1 MSQKSKLRGKDLS
14 DMGYLDNE
22 IRSLAMQIVGKGY
35 KHTSI
40 EQQLLILRQLIDN
53 PKQYITDTILS
64 PVANKLIADEIKAVP
79 KYEFSKKD
87 FAIFGA
93 DGIDENTFDQ
103 MKNAMSLPITVAGA
117 LMPDAHYGYGLPIG
131 GVLATENAVI
141 PYGVGMDI
149 ACRMCLSVFDMP
161 AAILDNPK
169 EREQLK
175 KIMLQ
180 NTRFG
185 LEIFTDR
192 EREDALLEKSI
203 FREIPLLR
211 SLHQKAADQIGSS
224 GGGNHFVDIGVI
236 DIQHF
241 PNEFNLPIGKYMAV
255 LSHSGSRGTGAAIAQ
270 HYTKIAMQKRQLPK
284 EIAHLAWLGM
294 EEQEGQ
300 EYWAAMELAGEYAS
314 ANHHHIHRRIAKALQ
329 IQPTTMIENHHNF
342 AWKETHFGKEMIVH
356 RKGATPAGK
365 GELGIIPGS
374 MTTPAY
380 IVKGRGNDISL
391 KSASHGAGRLMSRRK
406 ALDSF
411 TGKMMRD
418 ELKAKNVELI
428 GGGIDEAPFVYKD
441 INAVMQAQTE
451 LVDILAAFQPR
462 LVRMAQ
468 DSDDGS

>member
-1 MSQKSKLRGKDLS
+1 MSKKDKLRGKDLS
-14 DMGYLDNE
+14 DMGYNNHE
-22 IRSLAMQIVGKGY
+22 IISLAMQIVGKGY
-35 KHTSI
+35 KHSSV

-53 PKQYITDTILS
+53 PQQYVTDTILS
-64 PVANKLIADEIKAVP
+64 PIANKLINDQVTAIPE
-79 KYEFSKKD
+79 YEFSKKN
-87 FAIFGA
+87 FAIYGA
-93 DGIDENTFDQ
+93 DGIDQNTIEQ
-103 MKNAMSLPITVAGA
+103 MQNAMSLPITVAGA

-131 GVLATENAVI
+131 GVLATEGAVI

-161 AAILDNPK
+161 ATVLDNPK
-169 EREQLK
+169 EKEQLK
-175 KIMLQ
+175 KIMQQ

-192 EREDALLEKSI
+192 EREDELLEKPI

-224 GGGNHFVDIGVI
+224 GGGNHFVDIGVV

-241 PNEFNLPIGKYMAV
+241 PNEFNLPVGKYVAV

-284 EIAHLAWLGM
+284 EVAHLAWLGLD
-294 EEQEGQ
+294 EAEGQ

-314 ANHHHIHRRIAKALQ
+314 ANHHHIHRRIAKALK
-329 IQPTTMIENHHNF
+329 IQPAAMIENHHNF
-342 AWKETHFGKEMIVH
+342 AWKETHFGKELIVH
-356 RKGATPAGK
+356 RKGATPAGL

-380 IVKGRGNDISL
+380 IIKGKGNPLSL
-391 KSASHGAGRLMSRRK
+391 QSASHGAGRVMSRRK
-406 ALDSF
+406 ALETF
-411 TGKMMRD
+411 TGKMLRD
-418 ELKAKNVELI
+418 ELKLKNVELL
-428 GGGIDEAPFVYKD
+428 GGGLDEAPFVYKD
-441 INAVMQAQTE
+441 INAVMQAQSE

-468 DSDDGS
+468 DSDDGN